1 MLVPN
6 ESHERE
12 NALRTY
18 RREDAARHAVRARER
33 RTNLSAANVSFLRSL
48 GFVVRN
54 EYGPRYPKYR
64 R

>member
-6 ESHERE
+6 ESRERE
-12 NALRTY
+12 SVLLTY
-18 RREDAARHAVRARER
+18 RREDGARKVRARER
-33 RTNLSAANVSFLRSL
+33 RPNLSAANVTFLRSL

-54 EYGPRYPKYR
+54 EYGPGYPKYR